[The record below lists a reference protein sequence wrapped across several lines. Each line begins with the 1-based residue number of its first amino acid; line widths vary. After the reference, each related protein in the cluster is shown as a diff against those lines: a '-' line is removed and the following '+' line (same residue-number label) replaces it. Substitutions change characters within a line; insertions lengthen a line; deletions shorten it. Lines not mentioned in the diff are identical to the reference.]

1 MLHLSDQQLHSLLD
15 APAVQAV
22 LEDAFS
28 QFGREQAAQQRR
40 MRTEAAGIRLSTLGA
55 VIPGQQVAGA
65 KIYTTVQ
72 GVFNFV
78 IVLFDTVSG
87 AALATFDAG
96 AITQWRTA
104 ACSVLA
110 ARRGANPLSQTLGV
124 LGLGAQ
130 GLAHARQFC
139 RAFDVRRVLVW
150 SPTLDRARCHQLEWE
165 CGVPVQAARP
175 DEIAAQA
182 DILVTASR
190 SREPLFDGR
199 LLKPGCFV
207 AAVGSSLPTAR
218 ELDDAC
224 LRRARKIV
232 VEWAPQTLAEAGD
245 LRLAASDCGIQE
257 KLCEMSDWLKLAP
270 GQGYDLQGICVYKS
284 VGVAIEDIAV
294 AGLAYRCY
302 QRMQLEQT
310 QETEQQQ

>member
-1 MLHLSDQQLHSLLD
+1 MLHLTDQELHALLD
-15 APAVQAV
+15 GPAVQQV
-22 LEDAFS
+22 LEEAFGE
-28 QFGREQAAQQRR
+28 FGREHAAQQRR
-40 MRTEAAGIRLSTLGA
+40 LRTEAGGIRLSTLGA

-72 GVFNFV
+72 GAFNFV

-87 AALATFDAG
+87 AALASFEAG

-110 ARRGANPLSQTLGV
+110 ARRGAHPQAQTLGV

-139 RAFDVRRVLVW
+139 QAFELRRVLVW
-150 SPTLDRARCHQLEWE
+150 SPNVDEARCRRLELE
-165 CGVPVQAARP
+165 CGVPVRAARP

-190 SREPLFDGR
+190 SPEPLFDGR
-199 LLKPGCFV
+199 GLKPGCFV

-224 LRRARKIV
+224 LRRAHKVV
-232 VEWAPQTLAEAGD
+232 VEWSPQTLAEAGD
-245 LRLAASDCGIQE
+245 LILAAPDCGIQD
-257 KLCEMSDWLKLAP
+257 KVCELSQWLTLGA
-270 GQGYDLQGICVYKS
+270 GQGYDAQGICVYKS

-294 AGLAYRCY
+294 AGLAYR
-302 QRMQLEQT
+302 RHRHRLAA
-310 QETEQQQ
+310 QQQALAH

>member
-1 MLHLSDQQLHSLLD
+1 MLHLTDQELHELLD
-15 APAVQAV
+15 APAVQAA
-22 LEDAFS
+22 LEEAFGE
-28 QFGREQAAQQRR
+28 FGRAQAAQQRR
-40 MRTEAAGIRLSTLGA
+40 LRTEAGGIRLSTLGA

-65 KIYTTVQ
+65 KIYTTVR
-72 GVFNFV
+72 GAFNFV

-87 AALATFDAG
+87 AALASFEAG

-110 ARRGANPLSQTLGV
+110 ARRGASPQSQTLGV

-130 GLAHARQFC
+130 GVAHARQFC
-139 RAFDVRRVLVW
+139 QAFDLRRVLVW
-150 SPTLDRARCHQLEWE
+150 SPGVDEERCRRLELE
-165 CGVPVQAARP
+165 CGVPVRAASP
-175 DEIAAQA
+175 EEIAAQA

-199 LLKPGCFV
+199 ALKPGCFV

-224 LRRARKIV
+224 LRRAQRVV

-245 LRLAASDCGIQE
+245 LILAAPDCGVQD
-257 KLCEMSDWLKLAP
+257 KLCELSDWLGLGP
-270 GQGYDLQGICVYKS
+270 GQGYDEQGICVYKS

-294 AGLAYRCY
+294 AGLAYRRHRLR
-302 QRMQLEQT
+302 QAQQEQALAH
-310 QETEQQQ
+310 